1 MADYRNS
8 FLANAPQGPFDA
20 AKVVEMF
27 EALSD
32 DEQADVERNLLTL
45 HLYGSSTWPEQYLWQ
60 HIEKN
65 GLRVDRD

>member
-1 MADYRNS
+1 MTDHRCK
-8 FLANAPQGPFDA
+8 FLASAPCSGLDA
-20 AKVVEMF
+20 PKVVEMF

-32 DEQADVERNLLTL
+32 VEQSEVERNLRSL
-45 HLYGSSTWPEQYLWQ
+45 HLYGSSTWPETYLWQ

>member
-1 MADYRNS
+1 MADYRNE
-8 FLANAPQGPFDA
+8 FLTNAPTSSLDGL
-20 AKVVEMF
+20 KIVEMF

-32 DEQADVERNLLTL
+32 EDQSAVEKNLRTL
-45 HLYGSSTWPEQYLWQ
+45 HLYGSSTWPETYLWQ